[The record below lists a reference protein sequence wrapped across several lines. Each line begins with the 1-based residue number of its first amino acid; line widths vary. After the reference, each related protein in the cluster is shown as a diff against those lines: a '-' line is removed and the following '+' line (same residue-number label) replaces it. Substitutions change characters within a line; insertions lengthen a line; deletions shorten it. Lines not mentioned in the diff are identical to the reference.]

1 MAFRW
6 TPAAPALVARAA
18 SAANA
23 AADDDAKA
31 VAGADLAA
39 GARAAAAYT
48 AAGTDL
54 LAARAVEPRS
64 SPGRGALKDRAAQYA
79 DRAAAL
85 QAWLAAGRSGAAP
98 PAWPAAGGRGCP
110 GGGCGGGTCG
120 GGGGGCACGGGG
132 GGGRTSAPCSCG
144 GGRAPAPCSCGDGRA
159 PAPCSCAGGP
169 AATPCSCAGGAA
181 ATPCSCGACGG
192 TSRSRRDTG
201 AAPTVATCPCDEC
214 RAERRRPRG
223 VPEGGGMPAW
233 LRRPVRDWV
242 PPAADAGRVKIRCR
256 RAVDENGRERVMFQ
270 LQGGYDVP
278 GRYQ

>member
-6 TPAAPALVARAA
+6 TPAAPGLVARAA
-18 SAANA
+18 AAANA

-39 GARAAAAYT
+39 GARAVAAYT

-54 LAARAVEPRS
+54 LAARTVEPRG
-64 SPGRGALKDRAAQYA
+64 SPGRGALKDRAGQYA

-85 QAWLAAGRSGAAP
+85 QVWLATGRARAATPACAG
-98 PAWPAAGGRGCP
+98 AGEGGCH
-110 GGGCGGGTCG
+110 GGGYGGGACG
-120 GGGGGCACGGGG
+120 GGGGGACGGGGGGACGGGG
-132 GGGRTSAPCSCG
+132 GGGRTPAPCSCG
-144 GGRAPAPCSCGDGRA
+144 G
-159 PAPCSCAGGP
+159 
-169 AATPCSCAGGAA
+169 
-181 ATPCSCGACGG
+181 CGASSGG
-192 TSRSRRDTG
+192 RRGTG
-201 AAPTVATCPCDEC
+201 ATPTVATCPCDEC

-223 VPEGGGMPAW
+223 VLEGGGMPPW

-242 PPAADAGRVKIRCR
+242 PPAADAGRVKVRCR
-256 RAVDENGRERVMFQ
+256 RVVDDNGRERVMFQ